1 MTLLWILLAYLLG
14 SFPTGLVVVRLVR
27 GVDVRTVGSGNI
39 GAANVS
45 RAAGKGWA
53 TLVAV
58 TDMLKGGVGVILAR
72 LSGITDPWILSGVGF
87 AGVCGHNFPC
97 WLRFRGGKGVATSFG
112 VLACLEI
119 ATFPGGSLSW
129 LAPLLGGGVWFGTV
143 RLTGYAAVASLLA
156 LAVQPPL
163 LLLLGAPGPHGA
175 FAVALFLLAVWRH
188 RENLRRLRAGSEN
201 RVGGRR

>member
-1 MTLLWILLAYLLG
+1 MMLFWIFLAYVLG

-58 TDMLKGGVGVILAR
+58 ADMLKGGIAVLLAR
-72 LSGITDPWILSGVGF
+72 AFGIMDPWVLSVVGFSGVL
-87 AGVCGHNFPC
+87 GHNFSL
-97 WLRFRGGKGVATSFG
+97 WLRFKGGKGVATSFG

-119 ATFPGGSLSW
+119 ATFPWGSLSW
-129 LAPLLGGGVWFGTV
+129 LAPPLGGLVWFGTV
-143 RLTGYAAVASLLA
+143 RVTGYAAVASLLA
-156 LAVQPPL
+156 LAVQVPL
-163 LLLLGAPGPHGA
+163 LLLLGAPGPHA
-175 FAVALFLLAVWRH
+175 VFAGFLALLAVGRH
-188 RENLRRLRAGSEN
+188 RGNLHRLWNGTEH
-201 RVGGRR
+201 RVGKSY

>member
-1 MTLLWILLAYLLG
+1 MTLFWVLLAYVLG

-58 TDMLKGGVGVILAR
+58 VDMLKGGVAVILAR
-72 LSGITDPWILSGVGF
+72 LSGITDPWILSSVGF

-119 ATFPGGSLSW
+119 ATFPWGSLSW
-129 LAPLLGGGVWFGTV
+129 LAPPLGGVVWFGTV
-143 RLTGYAAVASLLA
+143 RATGYAAVASLLA
-156 LAVQPPL
+156 LGVQAPL
-163 LLLLGAPGPHGA
+163 LLLLGAPGPHA
-175 FAVALFLLAVWRH
+175 IFALALTLLAVVRH
-188 RENLRRLRAGSEN
+188 RENLRRLLAGTEN
-201 RVGGRR
+201 RVGKKG